1 MVSLLGC
8 QLKNRNDPAAG
19 TGLPPLMAGLR
30 LAYIIGVRPLA
41 KEQAMAKEVT
51 SEQALERAR
60 RMSER
65 YVEKGPYEFFPLPEI
80 VDEVQRGLAKNLVSF
95 GHLYCP

>member
-1 MVSLLGC
+1 M
-8 QLKNRNDPAAG
+8 P
-19 TGLPPLMAGLR
+19 
-30 LAYIIGVRPLA
+30 
-41 KEQAMAKEVT
+41 KEIT
-51 SEQALERAR
+51 FEQALERAR

-80 VDEVQRGLAKNLVSF
+80 VDEVQRGLAKTLVEH